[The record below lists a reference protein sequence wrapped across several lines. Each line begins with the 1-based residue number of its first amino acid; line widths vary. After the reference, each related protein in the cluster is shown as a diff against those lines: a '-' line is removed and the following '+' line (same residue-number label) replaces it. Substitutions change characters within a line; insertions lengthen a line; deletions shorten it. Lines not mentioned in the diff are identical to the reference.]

1 MMNTKMRS
9 RSRGQRGITLM
20 EMMVVLALFTVL
32 FFISYTLLEDSVQTS
47 LFVEEHNDLPIYG
60 QTAVNAIQRELLQ
73 SRVVFEGSAASTG
86 PGYFSAL
93 TFPAAF
99 PLLTGSKMPVL
110 NPASTSLVPDDPAA
124 TRYTGNCLLVAKQ
137 LAPAVITGLS
147 ITGGTMLVDRYQF
160 QVFYLTQRF
169 THGFAG
175 QNYFIDA
182 IQAKSDIYADYSQ
195 LTQWAA
201 LPATIAADKTKVAT
215 QLSSY
220 TDPVT
225 GASQATTKAWNS
237 GVAAPG
243 AFYTITASMG
253 FTAINSPTIALPTS
267 ASLVKGLS
275 GGRVSG
281 KMDYTIGYRPPAACS
296 RCSSTACSNCN
307 GVTGP
312 RFTLAT
318 DVTLPDATI
327 RVRDPIPKYAI
338 FDTSGMEFLIVG
350 PAGSRRI
357 LSRIVILAS
366 YIGHID
372 SKESLVITSGSS

>member
-1 MMNTKMRS
+1 MMTTKMRS

-20 EMMVVLALFTVL
+20 EMMVVVALFTVL

-60 QTAVNAIQRELLQ
+60 QSAVNAIQRELLQ
-73 SRVVFEGSAASTG
+73 SRIVFDGSAASSG

-110 NPASTSLVPDDPAA
+110 NPASTSLVPDDPAV
-124 TRYTGNCLLVAKQ
+124 RFTGNVLLVAKQ
-137 LAPAVITGLS
+137 LPPALITGLTV
-147 ITGGTMLVDRYQF
+147 TGGSLLVDRYQF

-169 THGFAG
+169 NHGFAG

-201 LPATIAADKTKVAT
+201 LGASAPDKNQVAL
-215 QLSSY
+215 QLS
-220 TDPVT
+220 TFKNAIT
-225 GASQATTKAWNS
+225 GASEPTTKAWNS
-237 GVAAPG
+237 GVAAPT

-267 ASLVKGLS
+267 VSLVKGLT

-281 KMDYTIGYRPPAACS
+281 KMDYTVGFR
-296 RCSSTACSNCN
+296 T
-307 GVTGP
+307 TGGA
-312 RFTLAT
+312 RFNLNT
-318 DVTLPDATI
+318 DVKKADGSI
-327 RVRDPIPKYAI
+327 QVRDPIPKYAV
-338 FDTSGMEFLIVG
+338 FDSNVPTFPSGMEFLIVG

-372 SKESLVITSGSS
+372 SKESIVITSGSS

>member
-1 MMNTKMRS
+1 MMTTKMRS
-9 RSRGQRGITLM
+9 RSRGQRGVTLM
-20 EMMVVLALFTVL
+20 EMMVVVALFTVL

-60 QTAVNAIQRELLQ
+60 QSAVNAIQRELLQ

-110 NPASTSLVPDDPAA
+110 NPASTSLVPDDPA

-137 LAPAVITGLS
+137 LPPALIPLS
-147 ITGGTMLVDRYQF
+147 VAGTSLLVDRYQF

-201 LPATIAADKTKVAT
+201 LGTTLAQDKTLVASR
-215 QLSSY
+215 LSSF
-220 TDPVT
+220 TNTIT
-225 GASQATTKAWNS
+225 GAAEPTTKAWNS
-237 GVAAPG
+237 GVAAPT

-267 ASLVKGLS
+267 VSLVKGLT

-281 KMDYTIGYRPPAACS
+281 KMDYTVGFR
-296 RCSSTACSNCN
+296 T
-307 GVTGP
+307 TGGA
-312 RFTLAT
+312 RFNLNT
-318 DVTLPDATI
+318 DVKKADGSI
-327 RVRDPIPKYAI
+327 QVRDPIPKYAV
-338 FDTSGMEFLIVG
+338 FDSNVPTFPSGMEFLIVG

-357 LSRIVILAS
+357 LSRMVILAS

-372 SKESLVITSGSS
+372 SKESIVITSGSS

>member
-1 MMNTKMRS
+1 MMMTKMKS

-20 EMMVVLALFTVL
+20 EMMVVVALFTVL

-60 QTAVNAIQRELLQ
+60 QSAVNAIQRELLQ
-73 SRVVFEGSAASTG
+73 SRVVFEGSAASFG

-99 PLLTGSKMPVL
+99 PLLTGSKMPIL
-110 NPASTSLVPDDPAA
+110 NPASTSLVPDDPA
-124 TRYTGNCLLVAKQ
+124 TRFTGNCLLIAKQ
-137 LAPAVITGLS
+137 LPPAVITGL
-147 ITGGTMLVDRYQF
+147 TGPGGSSLMVDRFQF

-175 QNYFIDA
+175 QNYFVDA
-182 IQAKSDIYADYSQ
+182 IQAKSDVYADYSQ

-201 LPATIAADKTKVAT
+201 LPGTLATDKTKVAD
-215 QLSSY
+215 QLSTY

-225 GASQATTKAWNS
+225 RATQPTTKAWNS
-237 GVAAPG
+237 GVAAPS
-243 AFYTITASMG
+243 AFYTISASMG

-267 ASLVKGLS
+267 ASLVKGLN
-275 GGRVSG
+275 GGRISG
-281 KMDYTIGYRPPAACS
+281 KMDYTIGYRPSAA
-296 RCSSTACSNCN
+296 
-307 GVTGP
+307 
-312 RFTLAT
+312 RFNLNT
-318 DVTLPDATI
+318 DVKKADGSI
-327 RVRDPIPKYAI
+327 QVRDPIPKYAV
-338 FDTSGMEFLIVG
+338 FDSNVPTFPSGMEFLIVG

-357 LSRIVILAS
+357 LARMVILAS

-372 SKESLVITSGSS
+372 SKESIVITSGSS

>member
-1 MMNTKMRS
+1 MTTKMKY
-9 RSRGQRGITLM
+9 RSRGQRGISLM

-32 FFISYTLLEDSVQTS
+32 FFISYTLLEDSAQTS

-60 QTAVNAIQRELLQ
+60 QSAVNAIQRELLQ
-73 SRVVFEGSAASTG
+73 SRVVFEGSAGGFG
-86 PGYFSAL
+86 PGYFAAL

-110 NPASTSLVPDDPAA
+110 NPTSTSLVPDDPAV
-124 TRYTGNCLLVAKQ
+124 RYTGNVLLVAKQ
-137 LAPAVITGLS
+137 LPPALVTGLTG
-147 ITGGTMLVDRYQF
+147 TGGTSLLVDRYQF

-201 LPATIAADKTKVAT
+201 LGTTIAADKTKVAS
-215 QLSSY
+215 QLSTFTNPIS
-220 TDPVT
+220 
-225 GASQATTKAWNS
+225 GASEPTTKAWNS
-237 GVAAPG
+237 GVAAPA
-243 AFYTITASMG
+243 AFYTISASMG

-267 ASLVKGLS
+267 TSLVKGLN
-275 GGRVSG
+275 GGRISG
-281 KMDYTIGYRPPAACS
+281 KMDYTVGFRPSAS
-296 RCSSTACSNCN
+296 RFNLN
-307 GVTGP
+307 
-312 RFTLAT
+312 T
-318 DVTLPDATI
+318 DVKKADGSI
-327 RVRDPIPKYAI
+327 QVRDPIPKYAV
-338 FDTSGMEFLIVG
+338 FDSNVPLFPSGMEFLIVG

-357 LSRIVILAS
+357 LSRMVILSS

-372 SKESLVITSGSS
+372 SKESIVITSGSS

>member
-1 MMNTKMRS
+1 MMMTKMRY

-20 EMMVVLALFTVL
+20 EMMVVVALFTVL

-60 QTAVNAIQRELLQ
+60 QSAVNAIQRELLQ
-73 SRVVFEGSAASTG
+73 SRIVFEGGASSPG

-93 TFPAAF
+93 IFPAAF

-110 NPASTSLVPDDPAA
+110 NPTSTSLVPDDPS
-124 TRYTGNCLLVAKQ
+124 TRFTGNVLLVAKQ
-137 LAPAVITGLS
+137 LQPALITGLS
-147 ITGGTMLVDRYQF
+147 ITGGSMLVDRYQF

-201 LPATIAADKTKVAT
+201 LAATVAADKTKVAS
-215 QLSSY
+215 QLS
-220 TDPVT
+220 TFANPVT
-225 GASQATTKAWNS
+225 GALEPTTKAWNS
-237 GVAAPG
+237 GVAAPA
-243 AFYTITASMG
+243 AFYTISSSMG

-267 ASLVKGLS
+267 TSLVKGLT
-275 GGRVSG
+275 GGRISG
-281 KMDYTIGYRPPAACS
+281 KMDYTVGFRPSAA
-296 RCSSTACSNCN
+296 T
-307 GVTGP
+307 
-312 RFTLAT
+312 RFNLNT
-318 DVTLPDATI
+318 DVKKADGSI
-327 RVRDPIPKYAI
+327 QVRDPIPKYAV
-338 FDTSGMEFLIVG
+338 FDSTVPTFPSGMEFLIVG

-357 LSRIVILAS
+357 LARMVILAS

-372 SKESLVITSGSS
+372 SKESIVITSGSS

>member
-1 MMNTKMRS
+1 MMMTKMRS
-9 RSRGQRGITLM
+9 RSRGQRGISLM

-73 SRVVFEGSAASTG
+73 SRVVFEGSAGSTG

-93 TFPAAF
+93 TFPTAF

-124 TRYTGNCLLVAKQ
+124 TRYTGNVLLVAKQ
-137 LAPAVITGLS
+137 LPPASITGLS
-147 ITGGTMLVDRYQF
+147 ITGGTLLVDRYQF

-175 QNYFIDA
+175 QTYFIDA

-201 LPATIAADKTKVAT
+201 LGASAPDKTKVAG
-215 QLSSY
+215 QLSTY

-225 GASQATTKAWNS
+225 GASQPTTKAWNS
-237 GVAAPG
+237 GVAAPT
-243 AFYTITASMG
+243 AFYTISASMG
-253 FTAINSPTIALPTS
+253 FTAINTPTIALPTS

-318 DVTLPDATI
+318 DVTLPDGTI
-327 RVRDPIPKYAI
+327 RVRDPIPKYAT

>member
-1 MMNTKMRS
+1 MRS
-9 RSRGQRGITLM
+9 RSRGQRGVTLM
-20 EMMVVLALFTVL
+20 EMTVVVALFTVL

-60 QTAVNAIQRELLQ
+60 QAAVNTIQRELLQ

-86 PGYFSAL
+86 PGYFNAL
-93 TFPAAF
+93 TFPTTF
-99 PLLTGSKMPVL
+99 PLLSGSKMPVL
-110 NPASTSLVPDDPAA
+110 NPTSTSLVPDDPAI
-124 TRYTGNCLLVAKQ
+124 RYTGNCLLVAKQ
-137 LAPAVITGLS
+137 LPPAVITGLTG
-147 ITGGTMLVDRYQF
+147 TGGTTLLVDRYQF

-201 LPATIAADKTKVAT
+201 LGTTIATDRTKVAT
-215 QLSSY
+215 QLNAY

-225 GASQATTKAWNS
+225 GASQPSTKAWNS
-237 GVAAPG
+237 GAAAPA
-243 AFYTITASMG
+243 AFYTISASMG

-281 KMDYTIGYRPPAACS
+281 KMDYTIGYRPS
-296 RCSSTACSNCN
+296 
-307 GVTGP
+307 GV
-312 RFTLAT
+312 RFNLNT
-318 DVTLPDATI
+318 DVKKADGSI
-327 RVRDPIPKYAI
+327 QVRDPIPKYAA
-338 FDTSGMEFLIVG
+338 FDSTVPNFPSGMEFLIVG

>member
-1 MMNTKMRS
+1 MMTKMRY

-20 EMMVVLALFTVL
+20 EMMVVVALFTVL

-60 QTAVNAIQRELLQ
+60 QSAVNAIQRELLQ
-73 SRVVFEGSAASTG
+73 SRVVFDGSAGSFG

-110 NPASTSLVPDDPAA
+110 NPTSTSLVPDDPSI
-124 TRYTGNCLLVAKQ
+124 RFTGNVLLVAKQ
-137 LAPAVITGLS
+137 LPPALVTGL
-147 ITGGTMLVDRYQF
+147 TGAGGTSLLVDRYQF

-169 THGFAG
+169 THGFGG

-201 LPATIAADKTKVAT
+201 LGTTIATDKTKVAT
-215 QLSSY
+215 QLS
-220 TDPVT
+220 TFANPIT
-225 GASQATTKAWNS
+225 GASEPMTKAWNS
-237 GVAAPG
+237 GVAAPT
-243 AFYTITASMG
+243 AFYTISASMG
-253 FTAINSPTIALPTS
+253 FTTINSPTIALPTS
-267 ASLVKGLS
+267 TSLVKGLT
-275 GGRVSG
+275 GGRISG
-281 KMDYTIGYRPPAACS
+281 KMDYTVGFRPSAA
-296 RCSSTACSNCN
+296 T
-307 GVTGP
+307 
-312 RFTLAT
+312 RFNLNT
-318 DVTLPDATI
+318 DVKKADGSI
-327 RVRDPIPKYAI
+327 QVRDPIPKYAV
-338 FDTSGMEFLIVG
+338 FDSNVPTFPSGMEFLIVG

-357 LSRIVILAS
+357 LSRMVILAS

-372 SKESLVITSGSS
+372 SKESIVITSGSS

>member
-1 MMNTKMRS
+1 
-9 RSRGQRGITLM
+9 M

-73 SRVVFEGSAASTG
+73 SRVVFEGSAGSFG

-110 NPASTSLVPDDPAA
+110 NPASTSLVPDDPAT
-124 TRYTGNCLLVAKQ
+124 TRYTGNVLLVAKQ
-137 LAPAVITGLS
+137 LPPASIPLS
-147 ITGGTMLVDRYQF
+147 TAGASLLVDRYQF

-201 LPATIAADKTKVAT
+201 LPATLAADKTLVASK
-215 QLSSY
+215 LSTY
-220 TDPVT
+220 VNTIT
-225 GASQATTKAWNS
+225 GATEATTKAWNS
-237 GVAAPG
+237 GVAAPT

-253 FTAINSPTIALPTS
+253 FTAIASPTIALPTS

-296 RCSSTACSNCN
+296 RCSATACSNCN

-318 DVTLPDATI
+318 DVTLPDGTI

>member
-1 MMNTKMRS
+1 MMMTKMRS

-20 EMMVVLALFTVL
+20 EMMVVVALFTVL

-60 QTAVNAIQRELLQ
+60 QSAVNAIQRELLQ

-110 NPASTSLVPDDPAA
+110 NPASTSLVPDDPA
-124 TRYTGNCLLVAKQ
+124 TRYTGNVLLVAKQ
-137 LAPAVITGLS
+137 LSPAVITGLS

-175 QNYFIDA
+175 QNYFVDA

-201 LPATIAADKTKVAT
+201 LPGTLATDKTKVAT
-215 QLSSY
+215 QLSTY

-225 GASQATTKAWNS
+225 GATQPTTKAWNS
-237 GVAAPG
+237 GVAAPT
-243 AFYTITASMG
+243 AFYTISASMG

-267 ASLVKGLS
+267 ASLVKGLN
-275 GGRVSG
+275 GGRISG
-281 KMDYTIGYRPPAACS
+281 KMDYTVGYRPSAA
-296 RCSSTACSNCN
+296 
-307 GVTGP
+307 
-312 RFTLAT
+312 RFNLNT
-318 DVTLPDATI
+318 DVKKADGSI
-327 RVRDPIPKYAI
+327 QVRDPIPKYAV
-338 FDTSGMEFLIVG
+338 FDSNVPTFPSGLEFLIVG

-357 LSRIVILAS
+357 LARMVILAS

-372 SKESLVITSGSS
+372 SKESIVITSGSS